1 MTEEKLQGNSKKM
14 NSKGGRKWI
23 TYWNDEN
30 IQEIAF
36 DYAEMINEVVSPLN
50 PLSAPIVAAA
60 LGYIRGTVL
69 EALDS
74 EQREA
79 AQIIEML
86 LKSTIRAEKVDI
98 K

>member
-1 MTEEKLQGNSKKM
+1 MTEEKYKEIQKKIVKAVENGSPTGM
-14 NSKGGRKWI
+14 TK
-23 TYWNDEN
+23 N

-50 PLSAPIVAAA
+50 PLSAPNVAAA

-86 LKSTIRAEKVDI
+86 LKATIRAEKVDI

>member
-1 MTEEKLQGNSKKM
+1 MTEEKYKEIQKKIVKAVENGSPTGM
-14 NSKGGRKWI
+14 TK
-23 TYWNDEN
+23 N

-86 LKSTIRAEKVDI
+86 LKATIRAEKVDI

>member
-1 MTEEKLQGNSKKM
+1 MTEEKYKEIQKKIVKAVENGSPTGM
-14 NSKGGRKWI
+14 TK
-23 TYWNDEN
+23 N

-36 DYAEMINEVVSPLN
+36 DYVEMINEVVSPLN

-74 EQREA
+74 EQREV

-86 LKSTIRAEKVDI
+86 LKATIRAEKVDI

>member
-1 MTEEKLQGNSKKM
+1 MTEEKYKEIQKKIVKAVENGSPTGM
-14 NSKGGRKWI
+14 TK
-23 TYWNDEN
+23 N

-36 DYAEMINEVVSPLN
+36 DYAEMINEVVVPMN
-50 PLSAPIVAAA
+50 PLSAPIVADA

-69 EALDS
+69 EVLDS

-86 LKSTIRAEKVDI
+86 LKATIRAEKVDI

>member
-1 MTEEKLQGNSKKM
+1 MTEEKYKEIPKKIVKAVENGSPTGM
-14 NSKGGRKWI
+14 AK
-23 TYWNDEN
+23 N

-36 DYAEMINEVVSPLN
+36 DYAEMINEVVVPMN

-69 EALDS
+69 EVLDS

-79 AQIIEML
+79 AQVIEMF

>member
-1 MTEEKLQGNSKKM
+1 MTEEKYNEIQKKIVKAVENGSPTGM
-14 NSKGGRKWI
+14 TK
-23 TYWNDEN
+23 N

-36 DYAEMINEVVSPLN
+36 DYSEMINEVVMPMN
-50 PLSAPIVAAA
+50 TLSAPIVAAA

-69 EALDS
+69 ETLDS

-86 LKSTIRAEKVDI
+86 LKSTIRVEKVDI

>member
-1 MTEEKLQGNSKKM
+1 MTEEKYKEIQKKIVKAVENGSPTGM
-14 NSKGGRKWI
+14 TK
-23 TYWNDEN
+23 N

-50 PLSAPIVAAA
+50 PMSAPIVAAA

>member
-1 MTEEKLQGNSKKM
+1 MTEEKYKEIQKKD
-14 NSKGGRKWI
+14 SKGGRKWI
-23 TYWNDEN
+23 TYGNDEN

-36 DYAEMINEVVSPLN
+36 DYAEMINEVVMPMN

-69 EALDS
+69 EVLDS

-79 AQIIEML
+79 AQIIEMF
-86 LKSTIRAEKVDI
+86 LKSTIRTEKVDI

>member
-1 MTEEKLQGNSKKM
+1 MTEEKYKEIQKKIVKAVENGSPTGM
-14 NSKGGRKWI
+14 TK
-23 TYWNDEN
+23 N

-60 LGYIRGTVL
+60 LGDIRGTVL

-74 EQREA
+74 EQREV

>member
-1 MTEEKLQGNSKKM
+1 MTEEKYKEIQKKIVKAVENGSPTGM
-14 NSKGGRKWI
+14 TK
-23 TYWNDEN
+23 N

-86 LKSTIRAEKVDI
+86 LKATIRAEKIDI

>member
-1 MTEEKLQGNSKKM
+1 MTEEKYKEIQKKIVKAVENGSPTGM
-14 NSKGGRKWI
+14 TK
-23 TYWNDEN
+23 N

>member
-1 MTEEKLQGNSKKM
+1 MTEEKYKEIQKKIVKAVENGSPTGM
-14 NSKGGRKWI
+14 TK
-23 TYWNDEN
+23 N

-74 EQREA
+74 EQREV

-86 LKSTIRAEKVDI
+86 LKATIRAEKVDI

>member
-1 MTEEKLQGNSKKM
+1 MTEEKYKEIQKKIVKAVENGSPTGM
-14 NSKGGRKWI
+14 TK
-23 TYWNDEN
+23 N

-36 DYAEMINEVVSPLN
+36 DYAEMINEVVSLLN

>member
-1 MTEEKLQGNSKKM
+1 MTEEKYKEIQKKIVKAVENGSPTGM
-14 NSKGGRKWI
+14 TK
-23 TYWNDEN
+23 N

-50 PLSAPIVAAA
+50 PLSAQIVAAA

-74 EQREA
+74 EQREV

>member
-1 MTEEKLQGNSKKM
+1 MTEEKYKEIQKKIVKAVENGSPTGM
-14 NSKGGRKWI
+14 TK
-23 TYWNDEN
+23 N

-36 DYAEMINEVVSPLN
+36 DYVEMINEVVSPLN

-86 LKSTIRAEKVDI
+86 LKATIRAEKVDI

>member
-1 MTEEKLQGNSKKM
+1 MTEEKYKEIQKKIVKAVENGSPTGM
-14 NSKGGRKWI
+14 TK
-23 TYWNDEN
+23 N

-50 PLSAPIVAAA
+50 LLSAPIVAAA

-86 LKSTIRAEKVDI
+86 LKSTIRAEKADI

>member
-1 MTEEKLQGNSKKM
+1 MTEEKYKEIQKKIVKAVENGSPTGM
-14 NSKGGRKWI
+14 TK
-23 TYWNDEN
+23 N

-50 PLSAPIVAAA
+50 TLSAPIVAAA

>member
-1 MTEEKLQGNSKKM
+1 MTEEKYKEFQKKIVKAVENGSPTGM
-14 NSKGGRKWI
+14 TK
-23 TYWNDEN
+23 N

-79 AQIIEML
+79 AQTIEML

>member
-1 MTEEKLQGNSKKM
+1 MTEEKYKEIQKKIVKAVENGSPTGM
-14 NSKGGRKWI
+14 TK
-23 TYWNDEN
+23 N

-60 LGYIRGTVL
+60 LEHIRGTVL

-86 LKSTIRAEKVDI
+86 LKATIRAEKVDI

>member
-1 MTEEKLQGNSKKM
+1 MTEEKYKEIQKKIVKAVENGSPTGM
-14 NSKGGRKWI
+14 TK
-23 TYWNDEN
+23 N

-36 DYAEMINEVVSPLN
+36 DYAEMINEVVMPMN
-50 PLSAPIVAAA
+50 PLSAPIVATA

-69 EALDS
+69 EVLDS

-86 LKSTIRAEKVDI
+86 LKSTIRTEKVDI

>member
-1 MTEEKLQGNSKKM
+1 MTEEKYKEIQKKIVKAVENGSPTGM
-14 NSKGGRKWI
+14 TK
-23 TYWNDEN
+23 N

-79 AQIIEML
+79 VQIIEML

>member
-1 MTEEKLQGNSKKM
+1 MTEEKYKEIQKKIVKAVENGSPTGM
-14 NSKGGRKWI
+14 TK
-23 TYWNDEN
+23 N

-50 PLSAPIVAAA
+50 PLPAPIVAAA

>member
-1 MTEEKLQGNSKKM
+1 MTEEKYKEIQKKIVKAVENGSPTGM
-14 NSKGGRKWI
+14 AK
-23 TYWNDEN
+23 N

-50 PLSAPIVAAA
+50 TLSAPIVAAA

>member
-1 MTEEKLQGNSKKM
+1 MTEEKYKEIQKKIVKAVENGSPTGM
-14 NSKGGRKWI
+14 TK
-23 TYWNDEN
+23 N

-69 EALDS
+69 EVLDS

-86 LKSTIRAEKVDI
+86 LKSTIRVEKVDI

>member
-1 MTEEKLQGNSKKM
+1 MTEEKYKEIQKKIVKAVENGSPTGM
-14 NSKGGRKWI
+14 TK
-23 TYWNDEN
+23 N

-50 PLSAPIVAAA
+50 PLSATIVAAA

-74 EQREA
+74 EQIEA

-86 LKSTIRAEKVDI
+86 LKATIRAEKVDI

>member
-1 MTEEKLQGNSKKM
+1 MTEEKYKEIQKKIVKAVENGSPTGM
-14 NSKGGRKWI
+14 TK
-23 TYWNDEN
+23 N

-50 PLSAPIVAAA
+50 PLSVPIVAAA

>member
-1 MTEEKLQGNSKKM
+1 MTEEKYKEIQKKIVKAVENGSPTGM
-14 NSKGGRKWI
+14 TK
-23 TYWNDEN
+23 N

-36 DYAEMINEVVSPLN
+36 DYAEMINEVVMPMN

-69 EALDS
+69 EVLDS

-79 AQIIEML
+79 AQVIEML

>member
-1 MTEEKLQGNSKKM
+1 MTEEKYKEIQKKIVKAVENGSPTGM
-14 NSKGGRKWI
+14 TK
-23 TYWNDEN
+23 N

-74 EQREA
+74 EQREV

>member
-1 MTEEKLQGNSKKM
+1 MTEEKYKEIQKKIVKAVENGSPTGM
-14 NSKGGRKWI
+14 TK
-23 TYWNDEN
+23 N

-60 LGYIRGTVL
+60 LWYIRGTVL

-86 LKSTIRAEKVDI
+86 LKATIRAEKVDI

>member
-1 MTEEKLQGNSKKM
+1 MTEEKYKEFQKKIVTAVENGSPTGM
-14 NSKGGRKWI
+14 TK
-23 TYWNDEN
+23 N

>member
-1 MTEEKLQGNSKKM
+1 MTEEKYKEIQKKIVKAVENGSPTGM
-14 NSKGGRKWI
+14 TK
-23 TYWNDEN
+23 N

-36 DYAEMINEVVSPLN
+36 DYVEMINEVVSPLN

-74 EQREA
+74 EQREV

>member
-1 MTEEKLQGNSKKM
+1 MTEEKYKEIQKKIVKAVENGSPTGM
-14 NSKGGRKWI
+14 TK
-23 TYWNDEN
+23 N

-69 EALDS
+69 EVLDS

-79 AQIIEML
+79 AQIIEMF
-86 LKSTIRAEKVDI
+86 LKSNIRVEKVDI

>member
-1 MTEEKLQGNSKKM
+1 M
-14 NSKGGRKWI
+14 
-23 TYWNDEN
+23 
-30 IQEIAF
+30 
-36 DYAEMINEVVSPLN
+36 N

-69 EALDS
+69 EVLDS